1 MVPEMDESTTREKVL
16 KKIRA
21 ALLSKSQNPYP
32 KLDFDKPVFSTTD
45 EDPLL
50 LFHDRL
56 TASGGKFFLIANEL
70 EFVEGMVDLGV
81 YYKWKNIVCTEDGLS
96 NLLTEC
102 ELPHSIDL
110 SDLAGCDVCITGCEA
125 LIACSGTILI
135 SSARQSRAAAM
146 YSPVH
151 IVLAHASQLQ
161 WDLKEAISAMR
172 QSGQKLSSQYT
183 LITGPSRTAD
193 IEGKLVTGAHGPQ
206 QLYCFVIDDREIY

>member
-1 MVPEMDESTTREKVL
+1 MDESTTREKVL

-32 KLDFDKPVFSTTD
+32 KLDFDKPVFATTD

-56 TASGGKFFLIANEL
+56 TAAGGKFFLIANEL

-81 YYKWKNIVCTEDGLS
+81 YYKWKNIVCTEEGLS

-102 ELPHSIDL
+102 ELPHQIDI
-110 SDLAGCDVCITGCEA
+110 SELAECDVCITGCEA
-125 LIACSGTILI
+125 LIACSGTILL
-135 SSARQSRAAAM
+135 SSLNQSRAAAM

-151 IVLAHASQLQ
+151 IILARASQLQ
-161 WDLKEAISAMR
+161 WDLKETMSVLR
-172 QSGQKLSSQYT
+172 QSNTKTPSQLT
-183 LITGPSRTAD
+183 LVTGPSRTAD